1 MLTLFGLPS
10 ATQAFANTF
19 VASILLML
27 T

>member
-10 ATQAFANTF
+10 VSQAFANTF
-19 VASILLML
+19 VASVLVLL